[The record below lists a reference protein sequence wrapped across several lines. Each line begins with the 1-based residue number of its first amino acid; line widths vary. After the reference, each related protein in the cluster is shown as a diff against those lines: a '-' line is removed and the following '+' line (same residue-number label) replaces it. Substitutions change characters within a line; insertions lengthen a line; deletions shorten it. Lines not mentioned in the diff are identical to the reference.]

1 MFSPNSESKRS
12 KASPKIVGWHE
23 RTFPFQCL
31 SSSSPLLFSPLLLRA
46 AKKVLSFFPL
56 LPPPPPRPHFFPV
69 KVLITG
75 YPPPFLLSPSPPT
88 LSSPQE
94 HSAVLPTLLFFLPSD
109 LFCQKLFPLASV
121 REKQFSIPA
130 EHNNS
135 REPSLPIPR
144 GNCTRPSSLPASPPI
159 PCRKKSFL
167 CPLPFL
173 VACPLHTRLHYSPSS
188 YALYNNSIY
197 QGLATSAPTDQRRRM
212 EFSRL
217 LYFLFSSLSGS
228 SSTSPHGF
236 KTPPPLSDV
245 NRVESSTLSWSL
257 TQAGRRRRR
266 PRRFLGWGGAL
277 FLGLVPFLLFLCFF
291 LLFSGPVWE
300 GGWMEDGR
308 GRKARGEEGGEC
320 CYSCSLGC
328 KSPSSVFPLSS
339 TLSYS
344 QSLS

>member
-69 KVLITG
+69 KVLVTG
-75 YPPPFLLSPSPPT
+75 YPPLSFFLLLLRLYRRPKTILLYSLLSCSFCHRIYFAKNCFPSP
-88 LSSPQE
+88 
-94 HSAVLPTLLFFLPSD
+94 V
-109 LFCQKLFPLASV
+109 C
-121 REKQFSIPA
+121 EK
-130 EHNNS
+130 NNS
-135 REPSLPIPR
+135 RSLRNTTILESPLCLFRGVIVHDRAVFPR
-144 GNCTRPSSLPASPPI
+144 LLLFLVE
-159 PCRKKSFL
+159 KSFL

-197 QGLATSAPTDQRRRM
+197 QGLASSAPTDQRRRM